1 MPLMLPGLI
10 IMEERDGSP
19 PRIGP
24 RRRRRDSGQRVCGCV
39 HVRTGTI
46 MLGMWHLV
54 SFCLMLEVA
63 ARASSW
69 DVHCF
74 GIAATPLDFC

>member
-1 MPLMLPGLI
+1 MLPGLI

-19 PRIGP
+19 APIGP

-54 SFCLMLEVA
+54 SGAPSRWAGLMV
-63 ARASSW
+63 SW
-69 DVHCF
+69 VV
-74 GIAATPLDFC
+74 GSEPG